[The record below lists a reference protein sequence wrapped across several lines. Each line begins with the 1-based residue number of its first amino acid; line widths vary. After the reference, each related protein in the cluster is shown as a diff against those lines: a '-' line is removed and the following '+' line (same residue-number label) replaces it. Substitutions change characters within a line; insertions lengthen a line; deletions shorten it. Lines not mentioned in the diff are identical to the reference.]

1 MTDSTKRPLKRA
13 TNWDEFQ
20 AVRSGLRTKEGVAYT
35 RAFQPRSTD
44 VVISPFAKCGTTWM
58 QQIVHALRTG
68 GDTDYDD
75 ISRVVPWIETAH
87 GLGIDLN
94 EEQRAKPRAFKSH
107 LSYHD
112 IPKGA
117 RYIVVLRHPQDAL
130 VSLYRFME
138 GWFFEP
144 GAVSLEEFARRSWF
158 DREHRQ
164 DYFTHLLSWWPKRK
178 DPDLLLLTFEDMK
191 ADHGGT
197 VARVGEFLG
206 TPKEHVGIAI
216 HNSTLHFMK
225 EHAHQFDDLMM
236 REFAQRSSGLPSDG
250 NASKVRDGQVGK
262 NRLDLPLLLIE
273 ELDQLWRLSVLPAT
287 GHTDYNALRG
297 ALS

>member
-1 MTDSTKRPLKRA
+1 MTDSTNRPLKRA
-13 TNWDEFQ
+13 SNWDEFQ
-20 AVRSGLRTKEGVAYT
+20 AVRAGLRSKEGVAYT
-35 RAFQPRSTD
+35 RAFQPRPSD
-44 VVISPFAKCGTTWM
+44 VILSPFAKCGTTWM

-94 EEQRAKPRAFKSH
+94 EEQRAEPRAFKSH

-112 IPKGA
+112 IPKGG

-144 GAVSLEEFARRSWF
+144 GAVSLDEFARRSWF
-158 DREHRQ
+158 DREHGQ
-164 DYFTHLLSWWPKRK
+164 DYFTHLLSWWPKRN

-191 ADHGGT
+191 ADHRGT
-197 VARVGEFLG
+197 VVRVGEFLG
-206 TPKEHVGIAI
+206 TPKEHLDVAVR
-216 HNSTLHFMK
+216 HSTLDFMK
-225 EHAHQFDDLMM
+225 KHALQFDDLMM
-236 REFAQRSSGLPSDG
+236 REFAERTSGLPSDG

-262 NRLDLPLLLIE
+262 NRLALPLELIE
-273 ELDQLWRLSVLPAT
+273 ELDELWHKAVLPET
-287 GHTDYNALRG
+287 GFKSYEALRG
-297 ALS
+297 AL